1 MTGPRLGDPFLNDR
15 REFVPKKAV
24 TETPTTRNDLSGFGD
39 NVVKLT
45 DPHTS
50 EVLAYIGRL
59 EGEEKVHFSKPVS
72 FDQLEAVFE
81 LMQKKKFTKHISK
94 ERFDKAQEFADRKF
108 S

>member
-1 MTGPRLGDPFLNDR
+1 MA
-15 REFVPKKAV
+15 KKAV

-45 DPHTS
+45 DSQTS

-59 EGEEKVHFSKPVS
+59 NGEEKVHFSRPVNA
-72 FDQLEAVFE
+72 DQLEAVFE
-81 LMQKKKFTKHISK
+81 LLQKKKFNKHISN

-108 S
+108 TGT